1 MFFDEHPEFL
11 ETSTTAND
19 IGRLNLRHEAIITD
33 NLDVLAG
40 ARVLDIASH
49 DARWTFAALQA
60 GAAHVTAI
68 EGRDRLNEAARA
80 TLTAK
85 GVAPERYALV
95 QGDVYEVLAREEHTV
110 DVVLCLGFLYHTLR
124 YNELLHGIRATGAP
138 HVIVDTKVMTG
149 AKQPTVRMVTD
160 RNDIESMAIA
170 DRYSFDGKS
179 LVGLPSVPAV
189 RRMLGAYGYRVEKR
203 FDWPQLLDMH
213 PDIEHVDKYRLG
225 GRVTVRAARGDR
237 ADVSEDDFLPE
248 PRRGQGQ
255 RRVAG

>member
-33 NLDVLAG
+33 NRDVLAG

-49 DARWTFAALQA
+49 DGRWTFAALQA

-68 EGRDRLNEAARA
+68 EGRGRLNDAARE

-85 GVAPERYALV
+85 GVESGRYDLV
-95 QGDVYEVLAREEHTV
+95 QGDVYEVLAREDHQV
-110 DVVLCLGFLYHTLR
+110 DVVMCLGFLYHTLR
-124 YNELLHGIRATGAP
+124 YNELLHGIRATGAQ
-138 HVIVDTKVMTG
+138 HVIVDSKVMAG
-149 AKQPTVRMVTD
+149 VKQPTVRMATD
-160 RNDIESMAIA
+160 KNSIESMAIA

-203 FDWPQLLDMH
+203 FNWQQLLDKH
-213 PDIEHVDKYRLG
+213 PGIEAVEKYRSG
-225 GRVTVRAARGDR
+225 GRVTLRALRGDR
-237 ADVSEDDFLPE
+237 ADVPHDDAIDGP
-248 PRRGQGQ
+248 
-255 RRVAG
+255 